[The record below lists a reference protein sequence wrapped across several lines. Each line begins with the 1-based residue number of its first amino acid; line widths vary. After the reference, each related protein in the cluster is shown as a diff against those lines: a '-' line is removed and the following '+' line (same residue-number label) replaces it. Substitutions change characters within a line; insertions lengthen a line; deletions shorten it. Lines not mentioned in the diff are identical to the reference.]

1 MPSLNSSA
9 ATAYNRSRNYGAEA
23 IRIIEREVGNPAGGV
38 LNGQGA
44 TAIHRWQGES
54 RRMANL
60 VQDGKMGPS
69 SLGVMVGE
77 LMRRGSRADATVLAV
92 YPHVLPSGATPAPG
106 STTDPILEFRAI
118 TVTPVNLRA
127 FGAGFMMGG
136 SFKIKLKFH
145 PDVDCRRY
153 EYRQRI
159 KGTATVQQGSFSGTA
174 RTLATWSSTGPVK
187 NVASAFQIPGGLPVA
202 FAEDGQTTSTG
213 AVNRF
218 GHRSSPAVQQTGLE
232 DRYLPRQSDGCEYRA
247 QDTYGLRGTTRPLGL
262 RIRLNIIWQGRV
274 IDTRSGNRV
283 IRTLHWGAKRDDII
297 TV

>member
-1 MPSLNSSA
+1 MPSVNPSA
-9 ATAYNRSRNYGAEA
+9 ATAYNRSRNYGAGA
-23 IRIIEREVGNPAGGV
+23 IRIIQRETGSQVSGAFDP
-38 LNGQGA
+38 QSA

-54 RRMANL
+54 RRMASL
-60 VQDGKMGPS
+60 VRDGKMGPK
-69 SLGVMVGE
+69 SLGVMIGE
-77 LMRRGSRADATVLAV
+77 LVRRGGAADATVLAGH
-92 YPHVLPSGATPAPG
+92 PHILPPGATPPPG
-106 STTDPILEFRAI
+106 ATTDPILEFRAI
-118 TVTPVNLRA
+118 TVTPINLRA

-136 SFKIKLKFH
+136 SFKIRLKFH

-159 KGTATVQQGSFSGTA
+159 KGTATLQQGSFSGTV
-174 RTLATWSSTGPVK
+174 RTLATWSSTGSVK
-187 NVASAFQIPGGLPVA
+187 NVASAFQIPGGLPTT
-202 FAEDGQTTSTG
+202 FAEDAQITSTG

-218 GHRSSPAVQQTGLE
+218 GHRSSSAVHQTGLE